1 MDGEAEPG
9 GRPDKGGRADTAT
22 RIGRYRIL
30 ERIGQGATAAVYR
43 ATDEQSGRDVALKLL
58 LTDLEG
64 EEQVRTRFL
73 REVEIARV
81 LRHRN
86 LVTVYDAGEVDG
98 RFFLAMELLG
108 GVTLR
113 EYLTL
118 QPALAL
124 EDKLDLMMQLCEGL
138 AVAHDHGIYHRDLK
152 PSNLFV
158 REDGGLKILDF
169 GIARLASSSMTVA
182 GLLMGTPD
190 FMSPE
195 QARGADIDQRSDIFS
210 AGAVFYYV
218 LSGRKP
224 FPGAQLPNVLHK
236 VEHEEPAPLTEADA
250 SPMLVRIVAKAL
262 AKAPA
267 ARYPQVRALLRDL
280 IACRR
285 ELAGAA
291 RTLAIRARE
300 QSEQARTAGERCRT
314 LGRVLGLGASDLPS
328 DDLLSFTGLASRHPD
343 LADRGPAM
351 IGWAPMR
358 RAMAADVA
366 EALSRVTDERRD
378 LAERLSGAAETLE
391 AAERASAAADYAR
404 AIELGDRVLA
414 VCPSS
419 AAQQVIERARYS
431 LSAQDAAVRQ
441 RRATE
446 AMAQAKRAMA
456 HGDWASAEGHLVR
469 ARELDPQTPDVTLV
483 HEDLRS
489 RRVAA
494 EEARLE
500 HERQHHAEIAALLTN
515 ARDAL
520 ARGDVAE
527 AARAASAALEREPGQ
542 PEADRIRAEA
552 VAAQRTAAE
561 RADRAKRVAGHV
573 ERGQS
578 LLKAKRFEEART
590 EGQHALALDPAHQ
603 AAHTIFAAAAQGVVE
618 ARRSRDASAIATRS
632 AVAARAFLAHAQR
645 ALLLGDLEQ
654 ARGLAETALA
664 IDAASEAA
672 RAVLDRA
679 RQAIEQLGDQGPPVG
694 GADPEATL
702 VLAMSSAWTRLGTP
716 LAAFAPRRPAP
727 PAEAGPAAPPAGE
740 HRLRIVR
747 VAGPS
752 RDVTLTARRHRVGRA
767 LENEIVLDDPS
778 HIVSRVHAE
787 VQPGRGAWVL
797 VDCDSDHGVW
807 VDGERV
813 ARVTLEPGVPV
824 VIGPYRLSLDVAVVS
839 GPISSG
845 VRRPSGAAR

>member
-1 MDGEAEPG
+1 MTDTPLDGERDHPSGARRLADRI
-9 GRPDKGGRADTAT
+9 GRSDQAT

-43 ATDEQSGRDVALKLL
+43 ALDEESGRDVALKLL

-210 AGAVFYYV
+210 AGAV
-218 LSGRKP
+218 KP

-469 ARELDPQTPDVTLV
+469 ARELDPQTPDVTLRSPRCSRTLV
-483 HEDLRS
+483 TRSPAAMS
-489 RRVAA
+489 RR
-494 EEARLE
+494 
-500 HERQHHAEIAALLTN
+500 
-515 ARDAL
+515 
-520 ARGDVAE
+520 
-527 AARAASAALEREPGQ
+527 
-542 PEADRIRAEA
+542 
-552 VAAQRTAAE
+552 
-561 RADRAKRVAGHV
+561 
-573 ERGQS
+573 
-578 LLKAKRFEEART
+578 
-590 EGQHALALDPAHQ
+590 
-603 AAHTIFAAAAQGVVE
+603 
-618 ARRSRDASAIATRS
+618 RR
-632 AVAARAFLAHAQR
+632 
-645 ALLLGDLEQ
+645 
-654 ARGLAETALA
+654 
-664 IDAASEAA
+664 
-672 RAVLDRA
+672 
-679 RQAIEQLGDQGPPVG
+679 
-694 GADPEATL
+694 
-702 VLAMSSAWTRLGTP
+702 
-716 LAAFAPRRPAP
+716 APRRRRSSASPASPRPIASAPRRSPRSARP
-727 PAEAGPAAPPAGE
+727 PSAPIARNVSQVMWSVG
-740 HRLRIVR
+740 
-747 VAGPS
+747 S
-752 RDVTLTARRHRVGRA
+752 R
-767 LENEIVLDDPS
+767 
-778 HIVSRVHAE
+778 
-787 VQPGRGAWVL
+787 
-797 VDCDSDHGVW
+797 C
-807 VDGERV
+807 
-813 ARVTLEPGVPV
+813 
-824 VIGPYRLSLDVAVVS
+824 
-839 GPISSG
+839 
-845 VRRPSGAAR
+845 